1 MRNFFL
7 TESFSSAPQNF
18 LLQTEF
24 VKLKLKVK
32 ILLLTLVV
40 VVFPDQFKLT
50 IYVYLLSVYNL
61 SNAVMFGYD
70 FLKVTMVSFNVI
82 CF

>member
-1 MRNFFL
+1 MRNFFFL
-7 TESFSSAPQNF
+7 TESFCLAPQNF

-32 ILLLTLVV
+32 ILLLTFILVA

-70 FLKVTMVSFNVI
+70 FFESYHGFL
-82 CF
+82 